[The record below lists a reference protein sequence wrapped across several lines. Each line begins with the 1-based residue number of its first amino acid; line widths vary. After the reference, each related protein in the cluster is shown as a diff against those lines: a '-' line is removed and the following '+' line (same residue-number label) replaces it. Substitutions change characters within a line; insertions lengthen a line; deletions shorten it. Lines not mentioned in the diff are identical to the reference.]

1 MLCETLSLEI
11 ISSFKNENYAYHTSP
26 AGQKPTAHELK
37 VRSLSKSCI
46 SVNSG
51 GFYWIANF
59 KI

>member
-51 GFYWIANF
+51 GFY
-59 KI
+59 